1 MQIAVDFFYL
11 RENKML
17 ESLPTIVIVKMLI
30 LQTIIKFYS
39 AAILQVLEFFMG
51 RLFEAFYSRIMDK

>member
-1 MQIAVDFFYL
+1 
-11 RENKML
+11 ML

-39 AAILQVLEFFMG
+39 AAQVLEF
-51 RLFEAFYSRIMDK
+51 LWEDCLKLSILELIDK